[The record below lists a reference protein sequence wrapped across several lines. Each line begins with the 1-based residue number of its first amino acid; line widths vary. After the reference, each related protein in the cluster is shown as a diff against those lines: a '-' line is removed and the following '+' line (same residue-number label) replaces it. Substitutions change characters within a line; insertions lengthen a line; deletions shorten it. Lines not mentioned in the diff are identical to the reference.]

1 MKKVFIIAAIII
13 TIIVI
18 VASFALGRADG
29 IRHAI
34 EDSEMCIVE
43 FGDPDVEQQGYDLRI
58 WIDLDGQS
66 YEHFAFIG

>member
-1 MKKVFIIAAIII
+1 MKRVLIGVCAAALL
-13 TIIVI
+13 
-18 VASFALGRADG
+18 VAAFVLGRMDR

-43 FGDPDVEQQGYDLRI
+43 FNDEEVLRKGYDLRI

-66 YEHFAFIG
+66 YEHFGYIG

>member
-1 MKKVFIIAAIII
+1 MKKVFIIA
-13 TIIVI
+13 IIVALV
-18 VASFALGRADG
+18 VASFALGRIDG

>member
-1 MKKVFIIAAIII
+1 MKKVFIIAAIIVA
-13 TIIVI
+13 IVSI
-18 VASFALGRADG
+18 VASFALGRIDG

-43 FGDPDVEQQGYDLRI
+43 FGDEEVLQQGYDLRI

-66 YEHFAFIG
+66 YEHFGWIG

>member
-1 MKKVFIIAAIII
+1 MKKVFIIAAIIVA
-13 TIIVI
+13 IIAI
-18 VASFALGRADG
+18 VASFVLGRIDG

-34 EDSEMCIVE
+34 EDSEMWIVE
-43 FGDPDVEQQGYDLRI
+43 FDDPDVEQQGHDLRI